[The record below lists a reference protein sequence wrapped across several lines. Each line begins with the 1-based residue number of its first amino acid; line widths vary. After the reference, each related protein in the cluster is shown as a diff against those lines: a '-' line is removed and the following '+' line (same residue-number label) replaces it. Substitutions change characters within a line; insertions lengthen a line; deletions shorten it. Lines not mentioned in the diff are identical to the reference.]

1 MDRDQRDILERLYRD
16 TEPAAIPWHF
26 ENPPELLVELVDDG
40 TLIPGR
46 AVDLG
51 CGLGS
56 SSLYLAGQGFA
67 VTAVD
72 CSLSAITQV
81 SERAVAAGLDISFV
95 VADLLGPLA
104 EIGSGFDLALDW
116 EVLHHIPFGN
126 REVFT
131 TNVAQLLRP
140 GGLYLSLSFSEED
153 PWLAEQGKRRITPL
167 GTVLYFSR
175 MDELRDLWQDRF
187 EVLRLELVEVRGKQ
201 APHRANLALL
211 RRKIE

>member
-1 MDRDQRDILERLYRD
+1 MDRDQRDILDRLYRD

-26 ENPPELLVELVDDG
+26 DNPPELLVELVDDG
-40 TLIPGR
+40 TLTPGS

-56 SSLYLAGQGFA
+56 SSLYLASRGFT
-67 VTAVD
+67 VTGVD
-72 CSLSAITQV
+72 CSPSAITQA
-81 SERAVAAGLDISFV
+81 RARSAAAGLGISFV

-104 EIGSGFDLALDW
+104 EIGGGFDLALDW
-116 EVLHHIPFGN
+116 ELLHHIPFDN

-131 TNVAQLLRP
+131 TNVAELLRP
-140 GGLYLSLSFSEED
+140 GGLYLSLSFSEQD

-167 GTVLYFSR
+167 GTVLYFSM
-175 MDELRDLWQDRF
+175 MDELRDLWRHPF

-201 APHRANLALL
+201 APHLANLALL
-211 RRKIE
+211 RRRT